1 MAALATLSPKTT
13 RGESVITDQQVRLL
27 MKLLSEDKPLI
38 QAAVRA
44 GMSEPTARKYARSG
58 QMPSEVTPPRTWRT
72 RPDPYEEVWPEIDA
86 LLKKDGG
93 LEAKTIFKELQERY
107 PGRFPPGQLR
117 TLQRR
122 VHAWRTQSGP
132 PKEVFFEQVHPPGRQ
147 GQSDFTDM
155 GELGITIA
163 GEPFQHLLYHFVLT
177 YSNWEAVMTCP
188 SESFESLTAGLQGA
202 LWRLGGVPAE
212 HRTDNLSAA
221 THELHDS
228 RGRDFTKRYRKVL
241 DHYNLKGTCNFP
253 GNANENGDV
262 ESSNGHLKSAID
274 QRLRLRG
281 SRDFASRSAYEA
293 FLHECVASRNA
304 TREERLAEERLHL
317 HGLPGQ
323 ALPSYTELFASV
335 SRHSVIRVGKRRY
348 MVPSRLIRCKLT
360 VHLHADILELFYQ
373 GVQVG
378 VLPRL
383 LGEEKAHIDYR
394 QIIHSLVRKPGAF
407 RHYAFREGLY
417 PRLEFRR
424 AYDALVAHDDARADF
439 EYVRI
444 LHLAAQDGE
453 QAVESVLEGLRT
465 EAVVPQYET
474 VRERVRGPR
483 TPGGAP
489 DVQIDVPDLS
499 RYDRLLG
506 SYAAAAD
513 GEEAP

>member
-1 MAALATLSPKTT
+1 
-13 RGESVITDQQVRLL
+13 

-58 QMPSEVTPPRTWRT
+58 QMPSQINPPRDWRT
-72 RPDPYEEVWPEIDA
+72 RPDPYAAVWPEIEA
-86 LLKKDGG
+86 LLEKDGG
-93 LEAKTIFKELQERY
+93 LEAKTIFKDLQERY

-122 VHAWRTQSGP
+122 VHTWRSQSGP
-132 PKEVFFEQVHPPGRQ
+132 AKEVFFEQVHVPGRQ

-155 GELGITIA
+155 RDLGITIA
-163 GEPFQHLLYHFVLT
+163 GESFRHLLYHFVLT

-188 SESFESLTAGLQGA
+188 SETFESLTSGLQSA
-202 LWRLGGVPAE
+202 LWKLGAAPSE

-228 RGRDFTKRYRKVL
+228 GGRDFTKRYRKVL
-241 DHYNLKGTCNFP
+241 GHYNMRGSRNFP
-253 GNANENGDV
+253 GKANENGDV
-262 ESSNGHLKSAID
+262 ESGNGHLKSAID

-293 FLHECVASRNA
+293 FLQECVVSRNA
-304 TREERLAEERLHL
+304 TREGRLAEERVHL
-317 HGLPGQ
+317 QPLPAQ
-323 ALPSYTELFASV
+323 ALPAYTELFATV
-335 SRHSVIRVGKRRY
+335 SRYSVIRVGRRCY
-348 MVPSRLIRCKLT
+348 MVHSRLIGRQLT
-360 VHLHADILELFYQ
+360 VHLHPEVLELFYQ
-373 GVQVG
+373 GVQVE

-394 QIIHSLVRKPGAF
+394 KIIHSLVRKPGAF
-407 RHYAFREGLY
+407 RRYVFREWMY

-424 AYDALVAHDDARADF
+424 AYDALVDHDDARADF

-444 LHLAAQDGE
+444 LHLAAEDGE
-453 QAVESVLEGLRT
+453 EAVASALTALRT

-483 TPGGAP
+483 TPAGVP

-499 RYDRLLG
+499 CYDRLLA
-506 SYAAAAD
+506 SHTAALD
-513 GEEAP
+513 EEVAP